1 MATTIKFVKSLTE
14 GLSINP
20 DKFIGAVISGTGRM
34 EGNFEATD
42 GDADGTTLVDLN
54 ITDGANGVEQKRVF
68 QALANAFG
76 GHPRHGKVVGIV
88 DDIAGTSIHPDI
100 LSINTLTL

>member
-68 QALANAFG
+68 QALANSLG
-76 GHPRHGKVVGIV
+76 GHPRHGSVVEIADDV
-88 DDIAGTSIHPDI
+88 DGKYIHPDI
-100 LSINTLTL
+100 TAISAVTV